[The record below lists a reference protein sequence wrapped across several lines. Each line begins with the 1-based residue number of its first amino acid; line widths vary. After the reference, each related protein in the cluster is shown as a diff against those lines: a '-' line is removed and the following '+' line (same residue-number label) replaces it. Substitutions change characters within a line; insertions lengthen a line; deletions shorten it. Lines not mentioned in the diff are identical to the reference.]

1 MGMLFRKFLKG
12 EETLQEDVQRNLG
25 YLLRAKRGAASFH
38 PQFGLS
44 ETGFRTAEE
53 MLVRLGEEIRENIRL
68 FEPRIELIDIE
79 EDYDTAD
86 GRARLVVNC
95 RLKDTQEP
103 LTLVFSPQGRTLSV
117 APKKGSS
124 EEE

>member
-12 EETLQEDVQRNLG
+12 EETLQEDIQRNLG

-79 EDYDTAD
+79 EDYEAEG

-95 RLKDTQEP
+95 RLKDSKEP
-103 LTLVFSPQGRTLSV
+103 LTLVFSPQGRTLSL
-117 APKKGSS
+117 ASKTRPS